1 MRIHSVELRIVE
13 IPYLHPFE
21 TSFAREEKNQ
31 ELIVRLQSEEGDEEG
46 FGECVAMDSPY
57 YSYETVQTEWH
68 ILQDFIIPHL
78 RTQDLSTPGDLVS
91 LYGRIRGHPMAK
103 AGIEEAFWDL
113 SAKRQGLSLSQM
125 LGGTKKTI
133 ESGVSIGIDR
143 EDVVIKAIETRL
155 NEGYRRI
162 KIKIKP
168 GWDITIVKTIREEF
182 GDIPLMVDANAAY
195 TLSDLDV
202 LKELDTY
209 HLMMIEQPLHYDDL
223 SDHARLQKELKTP
236 LCLDESIESVKD
248 AQLAIQQKSCRIIN
262 IKHGRVGGLLEAKA
276 IHDLCSHHS
285 LPVWAGGMLEF
296 GIGRATNIALASLP
310 GFVLPNDISATDRY
324 YREDITEPFTL
335 NADGTITV
343 PRGKGIGV
351 EVNDSLLEKYTLK
364 KKVFILSS
372 P

>member
-1 MRIHSVELRIVE
+1 
-13 IPYLHPFE
+13 
-21 TSFAREEKNQ
+21 
-31 ELIVRLQSEEGDEEG
+31 
-46 FGECVAMDSPY
+46 
-57 YSYETVQTEWH
+57 
-68 ILQDFIIPHL
+68 
-78 RTQDLSTPGDLVS
+78 
-91 LYGRIRGHPMAK
+91 
-103 AGIEEAFWDL
+103 
-113 SAKRQGLSLSQM
+113 
-125 LGGTKKTI
+125 
-133 ESGVSIGIDR
+133 VSIGIDR

-168 GWDITIVKTIREEF
+168 GWDINIVKTIREEF

-195 TLSDLDV
+195 TLSDMDV